1 MADRYAN
8 FAELSSAEREGV
20 DFRVRCTIRNP
31 PVAIIAPHGGGI
43 EPGTSEITSQIAGSV
58 YSFYCFEGLKPS
70 GNSVL
75 HITST
80 RFDEPRCV
88 DLVSA
93 SDFVVSVH
101 GLAGTYEGID
111 VGGLDQS
118 LREAICGSLVDAG
131 FAAQV
136 VTTGEH
142 AAIDPANIC
151 NRGRRGAGVQ
161 LEITRAL
168 RDALGAQPQRMAE
181 FANAAREAIVGET
194 GDSKAGPSDAG

>member
-1 MADRYAN
+1 MADRYKN
-8 FAELSSAEREGV
+8 FAELSAAEREGV

-43 EPGTSEITSQIAGSV
+43 EPGTSEIASEIAGSV
-58 YSFYCFEGLKPS
+58 YSVYCFEGLKPS

-118 LREAICGSLVDAG
+118 LREAICGSLVRRGLHRSGGNDGRACRHRSCKHL
-131 FAAQV
+131 Q
-136 VTTGEH
+136 
-142 AAIDPANIC
+142 P
-151 NRGRRGAGVQ
+151 RPQGRRSAVGNYEG
-161 LEITRAL
+161 
-168 RDALGAQPQRMAE
+168 
-181 FANAAREAIVGET
+181 AARRPRGAAAAHGRIRPCRSRGNCW
-194 GDSKAGPSDAG
+194 